1 MNKKLE
7 GSHMEMVFG
16 KELCWFGFKRL
27 VGG

>member
-7 GSHMEMVFG
+7 GRHMKMVSR